1 MRNSMKVARWEFK
14 KNMKN
19 KSFIISLLV
28 TPLLFIIFSSLPS
41 LLDMLKSES
50 DHVKVYIQDEMNIWG
65 SVEKTLLS
73 QGIEWDVQEA
83 EKDENGMKEI
93 IKDTGNTAYI
103 SFSED
108 FMEQGKLT
116 VYTNEK
122 IDKDFRKQMNVL
134 AQPLRELQIE
144 NLHLSQQEKD
154 IINQGIKIDA
164 VSLSNDVSEVKSDPL
179 KRLVPGIFA
188 GIILFSIVM
197 TGMMIFQ
204 SASNE
209 KKEKVAEIVL
219 SSLDSSELMQ
229 GKIIGYFALGITQ
242 VLAWILVIVPF
253 FIWKNNYPILE
264 YLLVPE
270 TLLLVFIAVLGYL
283 LFAAIFAG
291 IGATFE
297 DMDQTSNFQGI
308 VFLLPWLPAALFSPV
323 ISDPEGMIAQ
333 AGSYFPLTSPAV
345 LIMRLSVLESWP
357 WIEISIS
364 IVILLISIWL
374 FMKLA
379 GKIFKIG
386 ILMYG
391 KNATPK
397 EILKWLKY

>member
-1 MRNSMKVARWEFK
+1 MKVAKWEYK

-19 KSFIISLLV
+19 KSFIISLLI
-28 TPLLFIIFSSLPS
+28 TPLIFIIFSSLPS
-41 LLDMLKSES
+41 FMDMFKSES
-50 DHVKVYIQDEMNIWG
+50 DPVKVYIQDEMNMWE
-65 SVEKTLLS
+65 SVEETLLS
-73 QGIEWDVQEA
+73 QGIKWDVQEA
-83 EKDENGMKEI
+83 ETDESGMKEL
-93 IKDTGNTAYI
+93 IKNTENTAYI
-103 SFSED
+103 SFNESL
-108 FMEQGKLT
+108 MEQGKLT
-116 VYTNEK
+116 VYTNEE
-122 IDKDFRKQMNVL
+122 IDKDFEKQVNVL
-134 AQPLRELQIE
+134 VQPIRDLQIE
-144 NLHLSQQEKD
+144 NLHLSQKEKD
-154 IINQGIKIDA
+154 IINQGITINA
-164 VSLSNDVSEVKSDPL
+164 VSLSNDVGEEKGDPL
-179 KRLVPGIFA
+179 KRLVPGVFA

-219 SSLDSSELMQ
+219 SSVDSSELMQ

-242 VLAWILVIVPF
+242 VFTWILIVVPF
-253 FIWKNNYPILE
+253 FIWKNDFPILE

-323 ISDPEGMIAQ
+323 ISDPEGIIAQ
-333 AGSYFPLTSPAV
+333 AGSYFPITAPAV

-364 IVILLISIWL
+364 IIILLISIWL

-391 KNATPK
+391 KNASPK